1 MQKNVGNSG
10 RPCHFP
16 FFPLFFACVLVL
28 SCLIFLMFV
37 PMFSSDL
44 M

>member
-1 MQKNVGNSG
+1 MQKSVGNSG

-16 FFPLFFACVLVL
+16 FFPLFFACVLSYHVL
-28 SCLIFLMFV
+28 FFDVC